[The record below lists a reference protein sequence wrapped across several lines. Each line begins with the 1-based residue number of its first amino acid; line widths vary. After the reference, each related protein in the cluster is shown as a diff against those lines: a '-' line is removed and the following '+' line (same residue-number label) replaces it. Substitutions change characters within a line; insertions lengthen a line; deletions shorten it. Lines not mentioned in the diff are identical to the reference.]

1 MNGIWLGISLISL
14 IYGLVT
20 GRIEVLAS
28 AILDIP
34 QKGLELA
41 VTLVF
46 SAVFWNGMMCILS
59 DVGAIGFISK
69 LLRPLLHLIMP
80 ELKDKETIDLISTNI
95 AANMLGLGF
104 AATPSGL
111 KAMKRMKQLSL
122 EEDNTA
128 SDEMVTFLVLNTA
141 GVTLIPTSV
150 LAIRQSFGSANP
162 ADFVILGIISTL
174 LSCISGLYLDH
185 VLKSHRKK
193 KRIKESKNA
202 S

>member
-95 AANMLGLGF
+95 AANMLGDR
-104 AATPSGL
+104 
-111 KAMKRMKQLSL
+111 K
-122 EEDNTA
+122 
-128 SDEMVTFLVLNTA
+128 
-141 GVTLIPTSV
+141 SV
-150 LAIRQSFGSANP
+150 
-162 ADFVILGIISTL
+162 V
-174 LSCISGLYLDH
+174 
-185 VLKSHRKK
+185 
-193 KRIKESKNA
+193 
-202 S
+202 

>member
-122 EEDNTA
+122 EEDNKIGRA
-128 SDEMVTFLVLNTA
+128 
-141 GVTLIPTSV
+141 
-150 LAIRQSFGSANP
+150 
-162 ADFVILGIISTL
+162 
-174 LSCISGLYLDH
+174 H
-185 VLKSHRKK
+185 V
-193 KRIKESKNA
+193 
-202 S
+202 